1 MPRRL
6 IHVARW
12 TSPLYFYNMK
22 NKLHKLLIKLRLYS
36 IIYKG
41 HFTIGKTIVGQHFLI
56 GEYKPISLKR
66 CIEIERGY
74 HQESFMEESY
84 ERSMPGKG
92 SLGWMSGAGVGAA
105 ALLMAGCS
113 DHNKLTSGNGTML
126 PVPGQGPL
134 PTPQSI
140 VPDPPH
146 S

>member
-1 MPRRL
+1 
-6 IHVARW
+6 
-12 TSPLYFYNMK
+12 MK

-92 SLGWMSGAGVGAA
+92 SLGWMSGAGAA
-105 ALLMAGCS
+105 ALLMAWCS

-140 VPDPPH
+140 VLDPPH